1 MWAAKVVT
9 FLLGRS
15 GKTVLVIVALVGWTA
30 YQRHDAYSRCQER
43 TYIAQLE
50 DRERQLAEA
59 ERVAQEARVRADE
72 AQQEMQA
79 LEAERDAIL
88 AENESNPACS
98 ISDDLRQRLL
108 SIR

>member
-1 MWAAKVVT
+1 MLVAKALT

-15 GKTVLVIVALVGWTA
+15 GKTVLLIAALVGWTA

-43 TYIAQLE
+43 SYIAQLE
-50 DRERQLAEA
+50 ERDRQLAEA
-59 ERVAQEARVRADE
+59 ERVAQEARQRADE
-72 AQQEMQA
+72 AQREMEG

-88 AENESNPACS
+88 AEHAGNPDCS
-98 ISDDLRQRLL
+98 ISDDLRRRLL